1 MYITIEFDSE
11 TPIYEQLRRQII
23 IGIAKG
29 ELNPGEKLPSIRQ
42 LAEEIGINLHTVN
55 KAYNLLKDEGYLIID
70 RRVGAMVSYDFQNE
84 SKDFNEKLK
93 DEMEYLL
100 ADSKNRGLSLEE
112 FIELSKKIYSEYEEE
127 KK

>member
-11 TPIYEQLRRQII
+11 TPIYEQLHRQII

>member
-70 RRVGAMVSYDFQNE
+70 RRVGAMVSYDFKSE

-127 KK
+127 SK